1 MSKLRSRQRVCYKY
15 FVRKNKS
22 NAQRL
27 LFQFFVAVMLT
38 TALPS
43 IVLAEVPLPLGAQQP
58 PTFTPVW
65 MFYATI
71 AVVTFSLVY
80 GAKRLSDSLSDAKWK
95 MSDALSEE
103 VIEVTNGSPSTVKAS
118 DGSPQL
124 AASSSRLLLAI
135 GMIIMSSM
143 YVGVGYFV
151 LWAIFY
157 APERLSDFDGLG
169 KFFISGS
176 ALFAPYAVNKL
187 SEVFKK

>member
-1 MSKLRSRQRVCYKY
+1 MFQPR
-15 FVRKNKS
+15 NKS
-22 NAQRL
+22 HACNTSLAHKNSGIGIISSAL
-27 LFQFFVAVMLT
+27 FVASTLAAMI
-38 TALPS
+38 PS
-43 IVLAEVPLPLGAQQP
+43 IALAETPLNNQQSSPLT
-58 PTFTPVW
+58 PTW
-65 MFYATI
+65 IFYATMVI
-71 AVVTFSLVY
+71 VTFSLIY
-80 GAKRLSDSLSDAKWK
+80 GLKRLSNSLTSTKWK
-95 MSDALSEE
+95 MSEALSEE
-103 VIEVTNGSPSTVKAS
+103 VIEVTNGSPSTVKTA

-157 APERLSDFDGLG
+157 APERLKDFDSLS